1 MAVAIGAGGVG
12 GAGAAVVGVV
22 GALVGGVGVGA
33 DFQAGVVADVGTH
46 GRERGHSGAPPA
58 PRP

>member
-1 MAVAIGAGGVG
+1 M
-12 GAGAAVVGVV
+12 VGVD